1 MSTPFSPVTASP
13 LLDLHISHPAPGTT
27 RVRVS
32 GEVDLF
38 TATVLLQRLLQ
49 VLREQR
55 PTVLDVD
62 LATVTFLDCHG
73 VDALVVARDA
83 ARHAGVQ
90 LRVSHPQ
97 RIVRRVLDLVGLLG
111 IFADPIEVARPP
123 ATGPGRTKHGGP
135 PRVPA
140 VKPR

>member
-1 MSTPFSPVTASP
+1 MSIPFSPAIALP
-13 LLDLHISHPAPGTT
+13 LLDLDISRPSPETT

-38 TATVLLQRLLQ
+38 TSAVLLQRLLQ

-55 PTVLDVD
+55 PAVLDLD
-62 LATVTFLDCHG
+62 LAMVTFLDCNG

-90 LRVSHPQ
+90 MRVSHPQ

-111 IFADPIEVARPP
+111 IFADPIDVPQPP
-123 ATGPGRTKHGGP
+123 STGRAFRT
-135 PRVPA
+135 
-140 VKPR
+140 